1 MKKEQHKNDWSMFIS
16 GMLPFYVSVAVCM
29 SPVRRPYQ
37 AGHEIICNGYKAE
50 EILGK
55 QHKSNGTKLD
65 KIHKNG
71 RSTLSG
77 QIWVTR

>member
-1 MKKEQHKNDWSMFIS
+1 M
-16 GMLPFYVSVAVCM
+16 SVAVFM

-37 AGHEIICNGYKAE
+37 AGYEIFCNGYKAE
-50 EILGK
+50 KNLRK
-55 QHKSNGTKLD
+55 QHKNNGVKLD

-77 QIWVTR
+77 QIWVKR